1 MNTDGRVR
9 TEQPNVASSFSG
21 LGHDAIELAELQ
33 AKLFSLDVK
42 ETTKSAGVSIALV
55 IGSACVLLGS
65 IPVLL
70 IALAQLLVEQ
80 LGWSQAASYGVAAF
94 VGILVSVG
102 ICAAAWARFSIGMA
116 TMKRSREE
124 LNRNVAWL
132 KSNLRS
138 RAQSG

>member
-42 ETTKSAGVSIALV
+42 ETTKSAGLSIALV
-55 IGSACVLLGS
+55 IGSACVLLGT

-70 IALAQLLVEQ
+70 IALAQLLAEQ
-80 LGWSQAASYGVAAF
+80 LGWSQAASYGVAAL

-102 ICAAAWARFSIGMA
+102 ICAAAWARFSTGIA
-116 TMKRSREE
+116 TMKRSR
-124 LNRNVAWL
+124 
-132 KSNLRS
+132 KSS
-138 RAQSG
+138 TETSHG